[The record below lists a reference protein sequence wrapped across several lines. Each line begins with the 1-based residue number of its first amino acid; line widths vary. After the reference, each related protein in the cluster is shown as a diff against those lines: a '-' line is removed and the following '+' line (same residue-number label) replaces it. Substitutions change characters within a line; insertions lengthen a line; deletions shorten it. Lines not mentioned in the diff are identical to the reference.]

1 MERKFNGNRQYNK
14 FRTLKAKGE
23 AEMGENKTS
32 LQKFKSG
39 LATAMPLYMGYF
51 PTAIAFGL
59 LSRNTGISFRDT
71 SLFSIVVY
79 AGASQFMAL
88 EMIAL
93 GLSSINIIIATFLL
107 NLRHMV
113 MSASLS
119 INLKDIDRK
128 FLPIIGYGITD
139 ESFSVLSFNKDKL
152 ELPFVLGV
160 NSAFISWVGGTMMG
174 YLVGEILPVSLQASL
189 GIGLYAMFAG
199 LIFPEIKKSRKILT
213 VAIISIIVYL
223 ILFYSN
229 IFREGWDLIL
239 GIIISSLL
247 AVFLLNRQGE
257 EI

>member
-1 MERKFNGNRQYNK
+1 MD
-14 FRTLKAKGE
+14 
-23 AEMGENKTS
+23 ENKTS
-32 LQKFKSG
+32 LEKFKSG
-39 LATAMPLYMGYF
+39 LATSIPLYIGYF

-71 SLFSIVVY
+71 VLFSLVVY

-139 ESFSVLSFNKDKL
+139 ESFSVLSFNKEKL
-152 ELPFVLGV
+152 ELPFILGV
-160 NSAFISWVGGTMMG
+160 NSASISWVGGTVVG

-199 LIFPEIKKSRKILT
+199 LIFPEIRKSRKILS
-213 VAIISIIVYL
+213 VALISIVVYL
-223 ILFYSN
+223 IIFYTN
-229 IFREGWDLIL
+229 IFAEGWDIIL

-247 AVFLLNRQGE
+247 AVVLLSREGE
-257 EI
+257 GI

>member
-1 MERKFNGNRQYNK
+1 MKV
-14 FRTLKAKGE
+14 KGE
-23 AEMGENKTS
+23 ILMYEEKTAI
-32 LQKFKSG
+32 QKFKSG
-39 LATAMPLYMGYF
+39 FVTAVPLYIGYF

-71 SLFSIVVY
+71 FLFSAIVY

-93 GLSSINIIIATFLL
+93 GLSNINIILATFLL

-119 INLKDIDRK
+119 VNLKDIDRK
-128 FLPIIGYGITD
+128 FLPLIGFGITD

-152 ELPFVLGV
+152 ELPFILGV
-160 NSAFISWVGGTMMG
+160 NSASISWVGGTVVG
-174 YLVGEILPVSLQASL
+174 YVVGEILPISLQASL

-213 VAIISIIVYL
+213 VAIISTIIYS

-229 IFREGWDLIL
+229 IFKEGWDIIL

-247 AVFLLNRQGE
+247 AVILLSREGE
-257 EI
+257 KI

>member
-1 MERKFNGNRQYNK
+1 MD
-14 FRTLKAKGE
+14 
-23 AEMGENKTS
+23 ENKTWI
-32 LQKFKSG
+32 QKFKSG
-39 LATAMPLYMGYF
+39 LATSIPLYIGYF
-51 PTAIAFGL
+51 PTAIAFGIL
-59 LSRNTGISFRDT
+59 ARNTGISFRDT
-71 SLFSIVVY
+71 VLFSTVVY

-93 GLSSINIIIATFLL
+93 GLSGINIVIATFLL

-128 FLPIIGYGITD
+128 FLPIIGWGITD

-160 NSAFISWVGGTMMG
+160 NSAAISWILGTIVGF
-174 YLVGEILPVSLQASL
+174 LVGEILPVSLQASL

-199 LIFPEIKKSRKILT
+199 LIFPEIRKSRKILT
-213 VAIISIIVYL
+213 VAIISLVVYL

-229 IFREGWDLIL
+229 LFRDGWDIIL

-247 AVFLLNRQGE
+247 AVMLLSREGE
-257 EI
+257 KI

>member
-1 MERKFNGNRQYNK
+1 MD
-14 FRTLKAKGE
+14 
-23 AEMGENKTS
+23 ENKTWI
-32 LQKFKSG
+32 QKFKSG
-39 LATAMPLYMGYF
+39 LATSIPLYIGYF

-59 LSRNTGISFRDT
+59 LARNTGISFRDT
-71 SLFSIVVY
+71 VLFSTVVY

-93 GLSSINIIIATFLL
+93 GLSGINIVIATFLL

-128 FLPIIGYGITD
+128 FLPIIGWGITD

-160 NSAFISWVGGTMMG
+160 NSAAISWILGTIVGF
-174 YLVGEILPVSLQASL
+174 LVGEILPVSLQASL

-199 LIFPEIKKSRKILT
+199 LIFPEIRKSRKILT
-213 VAIISIIVYL
+213 VAIISLVVYL

-229 IFREGWDLIL
+229 LFRDGWDIIL

-247 AVFLLNRQGE
+247 AVMLLSREGE
-257 EI
+257 KI